1 MNRKTL
7 GLMSAGLLLVVL
19 FFSLTSALTLTGVSS
34 VTLDQNDLSET
45 FTLTTNVDADFSINT
60 ASPITLT
67 DSSNHVITLN
77 FIGSGASAV
86 TSNDFTVTA
95 SGDISNFNFP
105 ESASTNVIFYAENTT
120 DPLDNVT
127 KTITFTFDNTDFCKD
142 CENKGNLDIA
152 EVDIKVIK
160 GFGDDDE
167 YWYPF
172 DEIEVEVNVEN
183 NGLYDVDGIEIE
195 WVIYTASG
203 KKIMD
208 GTLKD
213 FNLKDDKDET
223 VTFKFKLNKNIDDF
237 EGEDSLFFHIR
248 AKGTIDDN
256 SAGIFDGEDTCD
268 SEKIEVDIY
277 ADDDFVILTD
287 IKINGFA
294 LNGDVFEEYDLK
306 CGEEVTITADVW
318 NIGSD
323 DQEEISMIVYN
334 KALGIQET
342 FELGDIDAYENKE
355 ISFNIIVPKDVDS
368 KWYTLNLEVYDED
381 NDLFENSKDDES
393 IFDVVF
399 KTSEECSMSEPII
412 SAELLTEAKENKEMS
427 IKVSIKNT
435 GSKAVV
441 YSVNAAGYAD
451 WADLTEIGAKTLE
464 LNAGETKDV
473 IFTFMTK
480 KDSAGERFF
489 NLEVVADN
497 KLVKTQP
504 VVVSIEE
511 ANKNVSDFIKA
522 NWKILVIALVN
533 LILIIAIIIVAVRT
547 YRR

>member
-399 KTSEECSMSEPII
+399 KTSEECSMSEPVI
-412 SAELLTEAKENKEMS
+412 SAELLTEAKENKEMT

-435 GSKAVV
+435 GSKAIT

-451 WADLTEIGAKTLE
+451 WAELTEPGVRTLD
-464 LNAGETKDV
+464 LNAGESKD
-473 IFTFMTK
+473 ILFTFNTK

-489 NLEVVADN
+489 NLEVVANN
-497 KLVKTQP
+497 KLVTTQP

-511 ANKNVSDFIKA
+511 ANKNVNDFINT